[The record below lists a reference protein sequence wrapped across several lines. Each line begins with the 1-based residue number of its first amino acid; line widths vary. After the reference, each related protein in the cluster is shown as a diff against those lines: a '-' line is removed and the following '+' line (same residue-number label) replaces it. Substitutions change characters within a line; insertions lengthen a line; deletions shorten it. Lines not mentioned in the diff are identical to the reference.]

1 MFVGGAVSDRRGFTL
16 IELIVVLLLVAI
28 LFSIAVAR
36 YVDLME
42 ESKISSLKASLD
54 AVREGLRVFYV
65 EQMVAGAGRYP
76 TIVELGDG
84 SGGSQ
89 VVATGLIPD
98 NAFDADGT
106 PANVV
111 DASGQSRGTVIGAA
125 GGWAYRPDTGEVW
138 ANTDTNDVHENTF

>member
-1 MFVGGAVSDRRGFTL
+1 MVSAQRGFTL

-28 LFSIAVAR
+28 LSTIAAAR

-54 AVREGLRVFYV
+54 AIREGLRVFYV

-76 TIVELGDG
+76 TMVELGDG

-89 VVATGLIPD
+89 VVATGLMPD

-106 PANVV
+106 SANVV
-111 DASGQSRGTVIGAA
+111 DASGQSKGTVIGTT
-125 GGWAYRPDTGEVW
+125 GGWAYRQNAGQVW
-138 ANTDTNDVHENTF
+138 ANTNTSDAHENTF